1 MTVFVLGDE
10 MKKTLNK
17 AIILTLLICL
27 PAFAY
32 DPPEIIGYIGG
43 QPPDT
48 IRFGSDFCCAGDQ
61 NGDGFDDLL
70 VGHNPQCSGY
80 NPPNLNQV
88 KLYHGNE
95 RMNDEPDFIFQRDI
109 EFLRLGYSFTYLG
122 YIIPNHPSYIFMYML
137 TFQDEWG
144 HSPNPFM
151 EFFQANDSLD
161 SEPDIEMNIPFD
173 YDYVGNLGRRNRPTD
188 INGDGINDFISWFR
202 EAGDLK
208 LGIYYGGENFD
219 SIPEVKIT
227 IDTVDFG
234 LNYSSGY
241 DINGD
246 GFDDILLRGDFREN
260 RYLRYWY
267 SIFLGGSPM
276 DTIPVLEFA
285 YDHFDNMT
293 MDYGYSLLPD
303 VNGDGCDDWGLHY
316 WIRDPDRDGYLIFF
330 GSDEPDLEP
339 DLVLEGHRRLWVDD
353 GDITGG
359 DFNGDGYGDIVTCM
373 SAFNPENAEV
383 HIHFGSRWM
392 DGVADIY
399 IRPDEEYGEE
409 YNVLG
414 YQAGAVGDYNGDGID
429 DFVVLQR
436 RAQRFASKLA
446 IFAGNRDWRVN
457 VDENQ
462 SPGMEELTLSV
473 SPNPFNDILHI
484 SYSIPTTGF
493 VNLAVYDIKGRYLD
507 CILNHTAKAGKNTVD
522 WRKDGLASGVYFI
535 VLETS
540 GQRLIDKFIY
550 LP

>member
-1 MTVFVLGDE
+1 

-17 AIILTLLICL
+17 AIIVTLLICL
-27 PAFAY
+27 PASAY

-70 VGHNPQCSGY
+70 VGHDPAFAGN

-88 KLYHGNE
+88 KLYHGGE
-95 RMNDEPDFIFQRDI
+95 RMENEPDMVFQSQFEYYSLGRPFLYLGNLLPDHSPYIVMLSIRGQNLQDQEPSFHLLFFEGNEELDDEP
-109 EFLRLGYSFTYLG
+109 EFGMNRPHLRQIVAKNGY
-122 YIIPNHPSYIFMYML
+122 
-137 TFQDEWG
+137 
-144 HSPNPFM
+144 
-151 EFFQANDSLD
+151 
-161 SEPDIEMNIPFD
+161 
-173 YDYVGNLGRRNRPTD
+173 RNRPTD
-188 INGDGINDFISWFR
+188 LNGDGFNDVIFTN
-202 EAGDLK
+202 
-208 LGIYYGGENFD
+208 LGEGRYFFMNVLYGGEDFD
-219 SIPEVKIT
+219 TIPDLT
-227 IDTVDFG
+227 LRLDT
-234 LNYSSGY
+234 LRAHPSYSSGY
-241 DINGD
+241 DINDD
-246 GFDDILLRGDFREN
+246 GYDDILLQGFFKPN
-260 RYLRYWY
+260 RNLRQWY

-285 YDHFDNMT
+285 YDHFENMS
-293 MDYGYSLLPD
+293 MEYGFSLLPD
-303 VNGDGCDDWGLHY
+303 VNGDGYDDWGIQY

-473 SPNPFNDILHI
+473 SPNPFNNQIKLNYTISHPANVTLTLFDIQGRRVKRI
-484 SYSIPTTGF
+484 TEGF
-493 VNLAVYDIKGRYLD
+493 RE
-507 CILNHTAKAGKNTVD
+507 AGKYAAS
-522 WRKDGLASGVYFI
+522 ASGFQSGIYFV
-535 VLETS
+535 VLHTDH
-540 GQRLIDKFIY
+540 GRVVRKVVCLK
-550 LP
+550 